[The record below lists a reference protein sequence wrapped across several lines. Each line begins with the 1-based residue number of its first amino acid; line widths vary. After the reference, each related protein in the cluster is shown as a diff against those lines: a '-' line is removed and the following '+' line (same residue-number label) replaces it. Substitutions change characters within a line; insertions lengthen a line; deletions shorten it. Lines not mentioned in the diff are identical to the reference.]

1 MKAPIELRYINR
13 TKIGTELTRLG
24 FILQQRTRND
34 AGEWQS
40 WEDVPSVTQEQAEK
54 EDAN

>member
-1 MKAPIELRYINR
+1 MKASIELRYINR
-13 TKIGTELTRLG
+13 TSIGTKLSRLG

-40 WEDVPSVTQEQAEK
+40 WEDVPSVTQEQAEQ